1 MRLSAGAHLTYC
13 TNIHP
18 GESWADVF
26 QSLKQ
31 NVPDVKKRVAPD
43 KPFGVGLRLSNKA
56 SEELVSQGVESFKN
70 WMKDEDLYVF
80 TINGFPYGG
89 FHHQVVKDRV
99 HHPDWTTDE
108 RLQYTLRLFQLL
120 GALLPSGISGG
131 ISTSPLTYRHWW
143 DQRELHQVYAKATEN
158 LVQVVEFLYGY
169 WKKTGV
175 VMHLDIEPE
184 PDGLLENTSEF
195 VAYFNDWLIPK
206 GQVALANALNI
217 STDEAREVIL
227 KHIQLCY
234 DICHFAVGYEHPHE
248 VMDTLSRS
256 GIGIGKIQISAAL
269 KAEYSLGEDR
279 SVFHKVFQNLDEPT
293 YLHQVMARDQGG
305 NLHAYPDLPQA
316 LLHIDNAEV
325 IEWRTHF
332 HVPVFVTSYGYL
344 QSTQEDIVSTLRL
357 WKQQQ
362 MTQHL
367 EVETY
372 TWQVLPPELQQ
383 EITTSIARELNWV
396 KQQLI

>member
-1 MRLSAGAHLTYC
+1 MKLSAGGHLTYC

-18 GESWADVF
+18 GESWVEVF

-31 NVPDVKKRVAPD
+31 NVPEVKKRVAPD

-56 SEELVSQGVESFKN
+56 SEELISQGVESFKN

-80 TINGFPYGG
+80 TMNGFPYGG

-99 HHPDWTTDE
+99 HHPDWTTSE
-108 RLQYTLRLFQLL
+108 RLHYTLRLFQLL

-143 DQRELHQVYAKATEN
+143 DQGELHQVFEKATEH
-158 LVQVVEFLYGY
+158 LVEVVEFLYGY

-195 VAYFNDWLIPK
+195 VAYFNDWLLPR
-206 GQVALANALNI
+206 GQVALAKSLDI
-217 STDEAREVIL
+217 SPGEAREVIL
-227 KHIQLCY
+227 RHIQLCY
-234 DICHFAVGYEHPHE
+234 DICHFAVGYEQPHE
-248 VMDTLSRS
+248 VMNSLKRS

-279 SVFHKVFQNLDEPT
+279 SVFHQAFQSLDEPT
-293 YLHQVMARDQGG
+293 YLHQVMARDQEG
-305 NLHAYPDLPQA
+305 NLQAYQDLSQA
-316 LLHIDNAEV
+316 LRHIDEAEV

-332 HVPVFVTSYGYL
+332 HVPVFVTSYGLL
-344 QSTQEDIVSTLRL
+344 QSTREDIVSTLRL

-383 EITTSIARELNWV
+383 EITSSIARELNWV